1 MAKKTNPGL
10 DKWRKHLEQVRKQ
23 NPSKSLKECMSIAKK
38 SYKK

>member
-1 MAKKTNPGL
+1 MAKKLSPAL

-23 NPSKSLKECMSIAKK
+23 NPSKSLKECMTIAKK